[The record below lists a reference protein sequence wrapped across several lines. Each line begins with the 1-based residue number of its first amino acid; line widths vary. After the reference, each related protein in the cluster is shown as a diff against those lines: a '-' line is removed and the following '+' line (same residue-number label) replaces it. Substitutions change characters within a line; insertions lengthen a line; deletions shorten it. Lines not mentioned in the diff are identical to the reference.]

1 MGTKHRIPL
10 DRKQWTPDDK
20 RRFKDLLMRERN
32 EWYLASIGRLQ
43 SDPEQNG
50 K

>member
-1 MGTKHRIPL
+1 MATKHRIPL

-20 RRFKDLLMRERN
+20 RHFKELLMRERN
-32 EWYLASIGRLQ
+32 QWWLASVGRLEPDSQ
-43 SDPEQNG
+43 QDG